1 LAILGISWHIMNA
14 TLMETAICPSRAGE
28 LAAELAALRREVERL
43 RRQLTELRCEAGYW
57 KSRHADALERNES
70 LRDELAQAKGENR
83 KLRQRLFGRKSER
96 RAANERANLLEQ
108 AAEEP
113 KPQRKRGAQPG
124 QKGHGRRDYSRLP
137 AREESIE
144 IPQDQRVCPRCGK
157 PMRELGETEDSEQI
171 EIEVEIYRQVLHRKR
186 YRSTCSCHGC
196 TRTITAPSPPK
207 LIPKSRLGT
216 SLWVHL
222 LLSKFAFHQPIDRSI
237 KQLKQLGL
245 DLPSGSVTDGLRRIE
260 PMLRPVYDA
269 LVERNRQSVFH
280 QADETR
286 WLVFVE
292 TAGKTGFRWWLWVF
306 ADGQTVVYR
315 LDPGRSR
322 HVPQG
327 HLGGDTRGVLLVDR
341 YSAYK
346 AMDAVKSGSLLLAFC
361 WAHVRRDF
369 LEVGKGYPELADWA
383 VQWLKRIRQL
393 YRLNRRRLKHA
404 VGSAEFNKADQ
415 ALRSAVEEMQGDFTA
430 ELADENLR
438 QPCRKVLES
447 LRNHWEGLTLFVAR
461 PEIPMDN
468 NAAERLMRGPALGR
482 KNYCGSGA
490 KWSGRLAET
499 MFSMVATMACWDV
512 NPRTWLTWYLEACAA
527 AGGRAPDDIE
537 QFLPWNLSAE
547 RRAALADQPTASRPT
562 LNDTS

>member
-1 LAILGISWHIMNA
+1 MSA
-14 TLMETAICPSRAGE
+14 TLIETATYPSRAGE
-28 LAAELAALRREVERL
+28 LVAELAALRREVDQL
-43 RRQLTELRCEAGYW
+43 CRQVSELRCEVGYW
-57 KSRHADALERNES
+57 RSRHADALQRNES

-96 RAANERANLLEQ
+96 RAANERVELLKE

-113 KPQRKRGAQPG
+113 KPKHKRGARPG
-124 QKGHGRRDYSRLP
+124 QKGHGRRDYSHLP
-137 AREESIE
+137 VREELVE
-144 IPQDQRVCPRCGK
+144 IPQDQRLCPRCGK
-157 PMRELGETEDSEQI
+157 PMWAMGQTEDFGQI
-171 EIEVEIYRQVLHRKR
+171 EIEVELYRRVLRRER

-222 LLSKFAFHQPIDRSI
+222 LLSKFAFHQPIDRAI

-245 DLPSGSVTDGLRRIE
+245 DLPSGSVTGGLRRIE

-269 LVERNRQSVFH
+269 LVERNRQSAFH

-286 WLVFVE
+286 WLVFAE
-292 TAGKTGFRWWLWVF
+292 TAGKVGFRWWLWVF
-306 ADGQTVVYR
+306 ADGQTVIYR
-315 LDPGRSR
+315 LAPSRSR

-327 HLGGDTRGVLLVDR
+327 HLGEDARGVLLVDR

-369 LEVGKGYPELADWA
+369 LEVGKGYPELVDWSI
-383 VQWLKRIRQL
+383 QWLKRIRQL
-393 YRLNRRRLKHA
+393 YHLSRRRLKPA
-404 VGSAEFNKADQ
+404 VSSTKFNKAEQD
-415 ALRSAVEEMQGDFTA
+415 LRSAVEEMQGDFTT

-447 LRNHWEGLTLFVAR
+447 LRNHWAGLTLFVAR

-468 NAAERLMRGPALGR
+468 NGAERLMRGPALGR
-482 KNYCGSGA
+482 KNYCGSGS

-499 MFSMVATMACWDV
+499 MFSTVATMACWDL
-512 NPRTWLTWYLEACAA
+512 NPRTWLAWYLDACAA
-527 AGGRAPDDIE
+527 AGGRAPSDIAP
-537 QFLPWNLSAE
+537 FLPWNLTPE
-547 RRAALADQPTASRPT
+547 RRAALADQPAAPKPT
-562 LNDTS
+562 LTDTS